1 MIQFG
6 GVKMN
11 KNLNN
16 IAIAGVI
23 AALLLIPQAV
33 LEFLRGAGKLTS
45 NLLPI
50 YLIVTIIAVGTYIYF
65 IWGFKI
71 IGDKTKNKLL
81 TMSSYLLIIL
91 TIATYI
97 ITFLFQNGSTLT
109 QAISG
114 VVVIVLLGA
123 ASIPFGIG
131 LLKLKKEFGGLAT
144 ATGVLNIIT
153 GVSFVTVILI
163 FIGLLVL
170 IPLIVLEIMLMFK
183 AAKKL

>member
-114 VVVIVLLGA
+114 VV
-123 ASIPFGIG
+123 
-131 LLKLKKEFGGLAT
+131 
-144 ATGVLNIIT
+144 
-153 GVSFVTVILI
+153 
-163 FIGLLVL
+163 
-170 IPLIVLEIMLMFK
+170 
-183 AAKKL
+183 